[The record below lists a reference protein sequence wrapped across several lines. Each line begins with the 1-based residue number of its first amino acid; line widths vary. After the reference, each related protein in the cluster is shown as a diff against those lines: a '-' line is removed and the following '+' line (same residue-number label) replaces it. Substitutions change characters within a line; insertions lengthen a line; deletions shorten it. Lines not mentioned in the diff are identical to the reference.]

1 MSKLLDDLINHL
13 NNTTEEELQKNWER
27 LEKFSHIK
35 PNAKEYV
42 DKMLKEQNIN
52 E

>member
-1 MSKLLDDLINHL
+1 MSKLLNSLLAYLSNSS
-13 NNTTEEELQKNWER
+13 EEELQKNWER
-27 LEKFSHIK
+27 LEKCSHIK

>member
-1 MSKLLDDLINHL
+1 MSKLLNSLLAYL
-13 NNTTEEELQKNWER
+13 NDSSEEELQKNWES
-27 LEKFSHIK
+27 LEKYSHIK